1 MIYLKSIEGLECC
14 LMLLPRTSRKHILKA
29 DLPLF
34 HGSLFFESLQEKRKR
49 KRESG
54 KAGERER
61 EKKIAFFH
69 QE

>member
-1 MIYLKSIEGLECC
+1 
-14 LMLLPRTSRKHILKA
+14 MLLPRTSRKHILKA